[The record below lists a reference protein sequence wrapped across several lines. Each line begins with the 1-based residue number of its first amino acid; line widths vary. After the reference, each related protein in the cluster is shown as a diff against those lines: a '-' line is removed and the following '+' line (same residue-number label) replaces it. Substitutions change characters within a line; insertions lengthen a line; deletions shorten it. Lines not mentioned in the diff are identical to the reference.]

1 MKNIHN
7 LITDAFVNMGLNES
21 DYIVSVTHLY
31 NRDID
36 VNIRLKNATNAT
48 VNSANLYLTMT
59 GSRLLDYQED
69 NNLFNNDN
77 WNLFCLTFERQIG

>member
-7 LITDAFVNMGLNES
+7 LVTDAFVNMGLNES

-36 VNIRLKNATNAT
+36 VSIILKNATST
-48 VNSANLYLTMT
+48 TNSANLYLTMS
-59 GSRLLDYQED
+59 GHRLLDYQED

>member
-7 LITDAFVNMGLNES
+7 LVTDAFANMGLNES
-21 DYIVSVTHLY
+21 DYIVSVTYLY

-36 VNIRLKNATNAT
+36 VSIRLKNATNAT
-48 VNSANLYLTMT
+48 VNLANLYLTMT